1 MSLLSPLCIIMLILK
16 GMGKDASI
24 FNYLYLTLT
33 CFFFPLKSLGRICVV
48 SKMKI
53 GKVHE
58 DPEVN

>member
-1 MSLLSPLCIIMLILK
+1 MPILK

-24 FNYLYLTLT
+24 FNYLCLTLT
-33 CFFFPLKSLGRICVV
+33 CFFYFSLKRLGRIWVV